1 MSASASPGYDSASD
15 HDPTSLGLLPSSSPG
30 LLNRGMKEQDSPMR
44 TPSSPAALL
53 STFLLGA
60 CTTVA
65 LQTAAAPDA
74 PASDGAPASSTNGEP
89 LAPTVIPLAEARS
102 ATAPH
107 GKATII
113 HLALGHN
120 AYLGRM
126 RMDPGAAVPVH
137 RDATEEYIHV
147 LEGVGVMTIDGRDYE
162 IGPGTTI
169 FMPANAEVSFQ
180 NGETE
185 MQALQVFAGPEPAK
199 KYDAWTANP

>member
-1 MSASASPGYDSASD
+1 
-15 HDPTSLGLLPSSSPG
+15 
-30 LLNRGMKEQDSPMR
+30 MR
-44 TPSSPAALL
+44 TPTSPAALL

-65 LQTAAAPDA
+65 LQTAAAPDVADSEPA
-74 PASDGAPASSTNGEP
+74 PSTAEP
-89 LAPTVIPLAEARS
+89 LTPTVIALADARS

-107 GKATII
+107 GKATIT

-126 RMDPGAAVPVH
+126 RMAPGAAVPVH

-147 LEGVGVMTIDGRDYE
+147 LEGGGVMTIDGRTYE
-162 IGPGTTI
+162 VGPGTTI

-180 NGETE
+180 NGEAE
-185 MQALQVFAGPEPAK
+185 MLALQVFAGPEPAK
-199 KYDAWTANP
+199 KYDGWVAAP

>member
-1 MSASASPGYDSASD
+1 
-15 HDPTSLGLLPSSSPG
+15 
-30 LLNRGMKEQDSPMR
+30 MR
-44 TPSSPAALL
+44 TSTSPAALL

-74 PASDGAPASSTNGEP
+74 DSEPPPSTTAAQP
-89 LAPTVIPLAEARS
+89 LAATVIALADARS

-107 GKATII
+107 GQATIT

-126 RMDPGAAVPVH
+126 RMAPGAAVPVH
-137 RDATEEYIHV
+137 RDPTEEYIHV
-147 LEGVGVMTIDGRDYE
+147 LEGGGVMTIDGREYE
-162 IGPGTTI
+162 IGAGTTI

-180 NGETE
+180 NGEAE
-185 MQALQVFAGPEPAK
+185 MLALQVFAGPDPAK
-199 KYDAWTANP
+199 KYDAWIADP

>member
-1 MSASASPGYDSASD
+1 
-15 HDPTSLGLLPSSSPG
+15 
-30 LLNRGMKEQDSPMR
+30 MR
-44 TPSSPAALL
+44 TSTSPVALL
-53 STFLLGA
+53 LTFLLGA

-65 LQTAAAPDA
+65 LQTAAAPDPDPEPA
-74 PASDGAPASSTNGEP
+74 PSSSAEVALEASVIALVDAP
-89 LAPTVIPLAEARS
+89 S

-107 GKATII
+107 GKATIT

-147 LEGVGVMTIDGRDYE
+147 LEGGGIMTIDGRDYE

-180 NGETE
+180 NGELE

-199 KYDAWTANP
+199 KYDAWTAKP

>member
-1 MSASASPGYDSASD
+1 
-15 HDPTSLGLLPSSSPG
+15 
-30 LLNRGMKEQDSPMR
+30 MR

-65 LQTAAAPDA
+65 LQTAAAPDPDTDPA
-74 PASDGAPASSTNGEP
+74 PHSTGDRV
-89 LAPTVIPLAEARS
+89 LAPTVLALSEARS

-107 GKATII
+107 GKATIT

-137 RDATEEYIHV
+137 RDSTEEYIHV
-147 LEGVGVMTIDGRDYE
+147 LEGGGVMTIDGREYE

-180 NGETE
+180 NGEAE
-185 MQALQVFAGPEPAK
+185 MLALQVFAGPDPAK
-199 KYDAWTANP
+199 KYDAWIADP

>member
-1 MSASASPGYDSASD
+1 
-15 HDPTSLGLLPSSSPG
+15 
-30 LLNRGMKEQDSPMR
+30 MR
-44 TPSSPAALL
+44 TSTSPAALL

-74 PASDGAPASSTNGEP
+74 GTDSASSSNVEQP
-89 LAPTVIPLAEARS
+89 LAPTVIALSEARS

-107 GKATII
+107 GKATIT

-137 RDATEEYIHV
+137 RDSTEEYIHV
-147 LEGVGVMTIDGRDYE
+147 LEGGGVMTIDGREYE
-162 IGPGTTI
+162 IGPGTTV

-185 MQALQVFAGPEPAK
+185 MLALQVFAGPDPAK
-199 KYDAWTANP
+199 KYEGWITNTQP